1 MKQQKDENGDCRSQ
15 ETKYPNSVDTG
26 LIHGSE
32 AASSETE
39 ATKNGMVDT
48 EEKHEIVTLNKCEK

>member
-1 MKQQKDENGDCRSQ
+1 MKQQKDENGGCRSQ
-15 ETKYPNSVDTG
+15 ETKYPNSVVTG

-39 ATKNGMVDT
+39 ATKNGMDT
-48 EEKHEIVTLNKCEK
+48 EEKHKIVTLNKCEK